1 MQLQTPASSQPLAG
15 HERTCLG
22 SMPVRRLLAR
32 VLRARIGVHN
42 RSRPKSPCI
51 ELRAREFRRTSHRS
65 RFALICGARDRPRW
79 RRWMLEL
86 WGRGMAP
93 CARGSHS
100 TRKRRGP
107 IRPGMR
113 PCESGLDRVRFR
125 GSAARP
131 LLRRSRER
139 RGRHAWAC
147 SPLREER
154 CRHPHSLRLSHG
166 ICKWHKQA
174 AAAPWHSNRSATA
187 RRHATWLNSVMRGD
201 CPVPDRLRPRNRR
214 MSTAGREPPER
225 SGPRKERR
233 HLDSTCLCRG

>member
-1 MQLQTPASSQPLAG
+1 MPRLDACPPFAREGPPCSDRCSQPFAPEKSLHRAA
-15 HERTCLG
+15 C
-22 SMPVRRLLAR
+22 AR
-32 VLRARIGVHN
+32 VQTNVASFEIRAHMRSSRSASMASMDARTIG
-42 RSRPKSPCI
+42 
-51 ELRAREFRRTSHRS
+51 A
-65 RFALICGARDRPRW
+65 
-79 RRWMLEL
+79 
-86 WGRGMAP
+86 RGMAP

-187 RRHATWLNSVMRGD
+187 RRHATWLNSVMR
-201 CPVPDRLRPRNRR
+201 V
-214 MSTAGREPPER
+214 TARCLTVYAREIAA
-225 SGPRKERR
+225 
-233 HLDSTCLCRG
+233 